1 MVNVCGLAVYGLAG
15 LASGSILAYRLRGGE
30 GDRGDL
36 HWLDS
41 QGWGKEARG
50 LGGALGPVPVT
61 VYYNTFPAAWLEIG
75 GAVMGPRTWAPSR
88 QPSWRWAGTTVT

>member
-41 QGWGKEARG
+41 QGLGQ
-50 LGGALGPVPVT
+50 GGAGT
-61 VYYNTFPAAWLEIG
+61 G
-75 GAVMGPRTWAPSR
+75 RSSGPRDCVLQHLFSSLAGD
-88 QPSWRWAGTTVT
+88 RWSNNGS